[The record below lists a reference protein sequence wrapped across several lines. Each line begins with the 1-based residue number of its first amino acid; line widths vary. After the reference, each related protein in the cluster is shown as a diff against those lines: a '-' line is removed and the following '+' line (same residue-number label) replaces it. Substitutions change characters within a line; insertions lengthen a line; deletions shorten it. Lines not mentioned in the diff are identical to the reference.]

1 MPKAGKLTTYDPKK
15 ILIACGTHT
24 VTGYDEDNFVSVES
38 SGDGITKITGC
49 DGEIVRNIDP
59 DHGSVVKITVL
70 YGSDSNAFFQE
81 QYNRDLE
88 TGEAIFP
95 LMIQDL
101 MGGYLFSA
109 EQAWVAK
116 PASKGF
122 GKQGPNREWEIHTG
136 ESYQEG

>member
-15 ILIACGTHT
+15 ILIAVGTHT
-24 VTGYDEDNFVSVES
+24 VTGYDEDNFVSVEPA
-38 SGDGITKITGC
+38 GDGISKVVGC

-59 DHGSVVKITVL
+59 DQTSVVKITLL
-70 YGSDSNAFFQE
+70 YGSDSNAFFQS
-81 QYNRDLE
+81 QYNRDQE
-88 TGEAIFP
+88 SGDAIFP
-95 LMIQDL
+95 IMIQDL

-116 PASKGF
+116 PATKGF

-136 ESYQEG
+136 LSSQDE